1 MVSDNSTDRKL
12 KKERV
17 YMEDAIK
24 KQMIYLAAW
33 GVLKKFLNE
42 GKMDISIVEK
52 INKRNAETLVCDYLP
67 IS

>member
-1 MVSDNSTDRKL
+1 
-12 KKERV
+12 
-17 YMEDAIK
+17 MEDAIK

-33 GVLKKFLNE
+33 GALKKIFNE

-52 INKRNAETLVCDYLP
+52 INKKYAETLVCNYLP

>member
-1 MVSDNSTDRKL
+1 MFKSYREENILEENV
-12 KKERV
+12 
-17 YMEDAIK
+17 K

-33 GVLKKFLNE
+33 GVLKKIFNE
-42 GKMDISIVEK
+42 GIIDISIVEK